1 MEESQKLRRA
11 RRPRLPKS
19 RTGCRTCRIRHL
31 KCDET
36 PGSCRRCTTAG
47 FKCDGYDVETLSHKR
62 SLHLCATMA
71 LTEYRFRAL
80 LPDKSAEERRFFNY
94 FYSFTIP
101 MMSGWL
107 DHRMWNCLA
116 LQMCQSEPAICH
128 AVVALGALQEVSETT
143 GAPVIAED
151 MSNRTQRFALA
162 QYTRSIGYLVSR
174 MRSGSNDP
182 HVRSTVLLCCLL
194 FIAFELIR
202 GNFDRAVTHLRNG
215 LRVLGTQK
223 LNYHALYQTHPA
235 FEQDIDQSLAAA
247 MVHLDLQSAHF
258 GISETHTPLDIA
270 TLSGGQGALLG
281 SGNMDFNCIQDA
293 CLARDRTLHQIVTF
307 VNFCETLS
315 AASVA
320 ANYSVLL
327 KEQQKHQVQL
337 ASFAQ
342 GLRQLEQ
349 KMLDLSSLTSK
360 DLRSLEV
367 LRMHHK
373 GVSLIIDVCLIKN
386 PDTIRDS
393 YSERFS
399 EVVKL
404 AEQISAGVQE
414 KAREAGPRPT
424 LMMETAVIGPLYY
437 IIRKC
442 RNTDIAQRA
451 LRVLEEWPHRE
462 GMWDSVQAVKMAKEA
477 MGVRKGNG
485 A

>member
-1 MEESQKLRRA
+1 
-11 RRPRLPKS
+11 
-19 RTGCRTCRIRHL
+19 
-31 KCDET
+31 
-36 PGSCRRCTTAG
+36 
-47 FKCDGYDVETLSHKR
+47 
-62 SLHLCATMA
+62 MA

-80 LPDKSAEERRFFNY
+80 LPDKSEEERRFFNY

-128 AVVALGALQEVSETT
+128 AVVALGALQEVSETA
-143 GAPVIAED
+143 GVPVIAED

-182 HVRSTVLLCCLL
+182 RVKGTVLLCCLL

-202 GNFDRAVTHLRNG
+202 GNFSRAVTHLRNG
-215 LRVLGTQK
+215 LRVLGTQE
-223 LNYHALYQTHPA
+223 LDYHALYRTHPA

-258 GISETHTPLDIA
+258 GLSETHTPLDIA
-270 TLSGGQGALLG
+270 TLAGGQVTCSDTAP
-281 SGNMDFNCIQDA
+281 MKFNCIQDA
-293 CLARDRTLHQIVTF
+293 CFVRDRTLHQIVTF
-307 VNFCETLS
+307 ANFCETLS
-315 AASVA
+315 AADVVR
-320 ANYSVLL
+320 NYPVLL
-327 KEQQKHQVQL
+327 KEQQKQQAQL

-342 GLRQLEQ
+342 GLQHLEQ
-349 KMLDLSSLTSK
+349 KMLDPSRVTLK

-373 GVSLIIDVCLIKN
+373 GVSLIIDVCLIKE
-386 PDTIRDS
+386 PDVVRDD
-393 YSERFS
+393 YSERFF
-399 EVVKL
+399 EVVDL
-404 AEQISAGVQE
+404 AKRITAGVQE

-437 IIRKC
+437 IIQKC
-442 RNTDIAQRA
+442 RNKEIAQRV
-451 LRVLEEWPHRE
+451 LRVLGEWRHRE
-462 GMWDSVQAVKMAKEA
+462 GLWDSVQTAEIAKEA
-477 MGVRKGNG
+477 MESYKANG
-485 A
+485 S

>member
-1 MEESQKLRRA
+1 
-11 RRPRLPKS
+11 
-19 RTGCRTCRIRHL
+19 
-31 KCDET
+31 
-36 PGSCRRCTTAG
+36 
-47 FKCDGYDVETLSHKR
+47 
-62 SLHLCATMA
+62 MA
-71 LTEYRFRAL
+71 LTEYRFRAM

-128 AVVALGALQEVSETT
+128 AVVALGAMQEVSETA
-143 GAPVIAED
+143 GVLVIAED

-182 HVRSTVLLCCLL
+182 HVKSTVLLCCLL

-223 LNYHALYQTHPA
+223 LDYHALYQTHPA
-235 FEQDIDQSLAAA
+235 FEHNIDQSLAAA

-258 GISETHTPLDIA
+258 GLSETHLPLDIA
-270 TLSGGQGALLG
+270 TLVGGQVAC
-281 SGNMDFNCIQDA
+281 SDPTHIEFNCIQDA
-293 CLARDRTLHQIVTF
+293 CFVRDRTLHQIVTF
-307 VNFCETLS
+307 ANFCETLS
-315 AASVA
+315 AADVA
-320 ANYSVLL
+320 RNYLVLL
-327 KEQQKHQVQL
+327 KEQQNQQTQL
-337 ASFAQ
+337 TSFAQ
-342 GLRQLEQ
+342 GLQHLEQ
-349 KMLDLSSLTSK
+349 KTLDLSPVTLK

-373 GVSLIIDVCLIKN
+373 GVSLIIDICLIKD
-386 PDTIRDS
+386 PELVRDD
-393 YSERFS
+393 YGERFS
-399 EVVKL
+399 EVVDL
-404 AEQISAGVQE
+404 AEQITAGVQE

-437 IIRKC
+437 IIQKC
-442 RNTDIAQRA
+442 RNKEIAQRA
-451 LRVLEEWPHRE
+451 LRVLGEWPHRE
-462 GMWDSVQAVKMAKEA
+462 GMWDSVQAAEMAREA
-477 MGVRKGNG
+477 MGAYMGNG
-485 A
+485 S

>member
-1 MEESQKLRRA
+1 
-11 RRPRLPKS
+11 
-19 RTGCRTCRIRHL
+19 
-31 KCDET
+31 
-36 PGSCRRCTTAG
+36 
-47 FKCDGYDVETLSHKR
+47 
-62 SLHLCATMA
+62 MA

-128 AVVALGALQEVSETT
+128 AVIALGALQEVSETV
-143 GAPVIAED
+143 AVPVIAED

-202 GNFDRAVTHLRNG
+202 GNFDRAVTHLRYG
-215 LRVLGTQK
+215 LRVLETRN
-223 LNYHALYQTHPA
+223 LDYHALYESHSA
-235 FEQDIDQSLAAA
+235 FEQNIDRSLAAA

-258 GISETHTPLDIA
+258 GLSETHTPLDLA
-270 TLSGGQGALLG
+270 TLAVNQETRPDPRK
-281 SGNMDFNCIQDA
+281 MEFNCIQDA
-293 CLARDRTLHQIVTF
+293 CFVRDGTLHRIVTF

-315 AASVA
+315 AADLA
-320 ANYSVLL
+320 ANYPVLL
-327 KEQQKHQVQL
+327 KEQQKQQAQL
-337 ASFAQ
+337 ASFEQ
-342 GLRQLEQ
+342 GLRHFEQ
-349 KMLDLSSLTSK
+349 RMLDPAALTSMDRRSF
-360 DLRSLEV
+360 DL

-373 GVSLIIDVCLIKN
+373 GVSLIIDICLIKD
-386 PDTIRDS
+386 PDVIRDM
-393 YSERFS
+393 YSDRFS
-399 EVVKL
+399 EVVGL
-404 AEQISAGVQE
+404 AEQITAGVQDR
-414 KAREAGPRPT
+414 AREAGLRPT

-437 IIRKC
+437 IIQKC
-442 RNTDIAQRA
+442 CNKEIAKRA

-462 GMWDSVQAVKMAKEA
+462 GMWDSVQAAEMAREA
-477 MGVRKGNG
+477 MGAYEGNG
-485 A
+485 S

>member
-1 MEESQKLRRA
+1 
-11 RRPRLPKS
+11 
-19 RTGCRTCRIRHL
+19 
-31 KCDET
+31 
-36 PGSCRRCTTAG
+36 
-47 FKCDGYDVETLSHKR
+47 
-62 SLHLCATMA
+62 MA

-128 AVVALGALQEVSETT
+128 AVVALGALQEVSETA
-143 GAPVIAED
+143 GVPVIAED

-162 QYTRSIGYLVSR
+162 QYTRSIGYLVTR

-202 GNFDRAVTHLRNG
+202 GNFDRGVTHLRNG

-223 LNYHALYQTHPA
+223 LNYHGLYKTHPA
-235 FEQDIDQSLAAA
+235 FEQDIDRSLAAA

-258 GISETHTPLDIA
+258 GLSETHTPLDIA
-270 TLSGGQGALLG
+270 TLAGSQVTRSGP
-281 SGNMDFNCIQDA
+281 SSMEFNCIQDA
-293 CLARDRTLHQIVTF
+293 CLVRDRTLHQIVTF

-315 AASVA
+315 AHDLA
-320 ANYSVLL
+320 ANYTVLL
-327 KEQQKHQVQL
+327 REQQKQQAQL

-342 GLRQLEQ
+342 GLQHLEQ
-349 KMLDLSSLTSK
+349 KMLDLAALTPK
-360 DLRSLEV
+360 DFRSLEV

-373 GVSLIIDVCLIKN
+373 GVSLIIDICLIKD
-386 PDTIRDS
+386 PEIIRDN

-399 EVVKL
+399 EVVDL
-404 AEQISAGVQE
+404 ADRITAGVQE

-437 IIRKC
+437 IILKC
-442 RNTDIAQRA
+442 QNKEIAQRA
-451 LRVLEEWPHRE
+451 LCVLEEWPHRE
-462 GMWDSVQAVKMAKEA
+462 GVWDSVQAAEMAREA
-477 MGVRKGNG
+477 MRAYKGNG
-485 A
+485 S